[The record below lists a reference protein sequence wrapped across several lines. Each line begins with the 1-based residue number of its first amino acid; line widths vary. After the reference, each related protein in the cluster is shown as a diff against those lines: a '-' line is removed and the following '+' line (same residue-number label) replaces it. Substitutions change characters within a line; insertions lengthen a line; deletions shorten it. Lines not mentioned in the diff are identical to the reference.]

1 MRYLLALLLC
11 AGLVGCDIPRD
22 PEATLDRVSGG
33 TLRVGIT
40 HTEPWAML
48 EAGEPSG
55 GVEVRLVEDFA
66 ESIDAEITWVDGSE
80 EELFG
85 ALELGELDMAIGGFS
100 STNLWSSKIT
110 FTHPYLTTFATVGV
124 TEQDQVGTD
133 IAEMT
138 VAVEEGTDLAGLLR
152 KTDAEIEFVDDIA
165 NAGGAAAVENWELD
179 DLGLYDSDIRLRET
193 DHVMAVR
200 SGENAFLVTLERF
213 LLAHEETAESYL
225 EEEGRL

>member
-11 AGLVGCDIPRD
+11 AGLVGCDMPRD

-133 IAEMT
+133 IAGMT